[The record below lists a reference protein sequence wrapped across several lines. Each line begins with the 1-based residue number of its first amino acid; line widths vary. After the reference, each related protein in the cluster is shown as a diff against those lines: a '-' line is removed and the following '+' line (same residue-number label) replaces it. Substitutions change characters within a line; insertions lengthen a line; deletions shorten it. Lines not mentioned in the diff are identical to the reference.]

1 VPDAPAA
8 KRLLVVDENQ
18 ELAEIVASAALR
30 IGAASTLCRT
40 GQEALAC
47 IVETQPHAAVVDLP
61 LADVRGSEVLSALR
75 RAGVPAVVVSGVYR
89 GPRCAEEVVRLGA
102 AAFFEKPFVVED
114 LVDAVARLVGAALP
128 APAPEAEDEVTD
140 ADIVGDEGAPGPRPA
155 PSRPAR
161 PPPPA
166 EGDLAATRVPRLLAA
181 FHVAQATGVLTLQRG
196 KVKRLVLF
204 DKGVPVFASSNLPAD
219 RLGAFCVRRGI
230 LTKAEREAL
239 ARALPPGGRT
249 ADALLAKGLL
259 TEKLRAEIVAEQV
272 RSIIWSTFDWRDGS
286 YRFQVAALPR
296 REIVPLALFP
306 GDLILEGVLRTAALP
321 DLRQDLAA
329 GVALAPAPDPAFE
342 LYALGL
348 RPAEARLLALADGTK
363 SVADLVALS
372 ELPERESLAFLY
384 ACRLM
389 GVLDEVERVLA
400 STRRMAFT

>member
-1 VPDAPAA
+1 MPDAPAA

-18 ELAEIVASAALR
+18 ELAEIVAAAALR
-30 IGAASTLCRT
+30 IGAASTLVRT

-75 RAGVPAVVVSGVYR
+75 RAGIPAVAVSGVYR
-89 GPRCAEEVVRLGA
+89 GPHCAEEVVRLGA
-102 AAFFEKPFVVED
+102 AAFFEKPFVVEE
-114 LVDAVARLVGAALP
+114 LVDTVGRLVGAALP

-140 ADIVGDEGAPGPRPA
+140 ADIVADEGAAGPRPA

-166 EGDLAATRVPRLLAA
+166 QGDLAATRVPKLLAA

-259 TEKLRAEIVAEQV
+259 TEKVRAEIVAEQV

-286 YRFQVAALPR
+286 YRFQVAALPH

-306 GDLILEGVLRTAALP
+306 GDLILEGVLRTATLP
-321 DLRQDLAA
+321 DLQRDLAA
-329 GVALAPAPDPAFE
+329 SVALAPAPDPAFE

-348 RPAEARLLALADGTK
+348 RPAEAHLLALADGTK

-372 ELPERESLAFLY
+372 ELPEREALAFLY

-400 STRRMAFT
+400 GTRRMAFM

>member
-1 VPDAPAA
+1 VPDAPAG

-18 ELAEIVASAALR
+18 ELAQLVAAAAAR
-30 IGAASTLCRT
+30 IGAEPTLCRT
-40 GQEALAC
+40 GQEALAR

-61 LADVRGSEVLSALR
+61 LADVRGSDVLSALR
-75 RAGVPAVVVSGVYR
+75 RAGIPAVAVSGVFR

-102 AAFFEKPFVVED
+102 AAFFEKPFEVEA
-114 LVDAVARLVGAALP
+114 LVETVGRLVGAQPA

-140 ADIVGDEGAPGPRPA
+140 ADIVADELVAAPRTS

-161 PPPPA
+161 PAPPA
-166 EGDLAATRVPRLLAA
+166 QGDLATTRVPKLLAA

-219 RLGAFCVRRGI
+219 RFGAFCVRRGI
-230 LTKAEREAL
+230 LTQAQREEL
-239 ARALPPGGRT
+239 ARSLPPGGRT
-249 ADALLAKGLL
+249 ADALLGKGLL

-272 RSIIWSTFDWRDGS
+272 RSIVWSTFDWRDGS

-296 REIVPLALFP
+296 REILKLALFP
-306 GDLILEGVLRTAALP
+306 GDLILEGVLRTARIE
-321 DLRQDLAA
+321 DLRADLDAR
-329 GVALAPAPDPAFE
+329 VALAPAPDPAFE

-348 RPAEARLLALADGTK
+348 RPAEAHLLALADGTK
-363 SVADLVALS
+363 SISDLVALS

-400 STRRMAFT
+400 GTRRMAFM

>member
-40 GQEALAC
+40 GEEALAS

-75 RAGVPAVVVSGVYR
+75 RAGIPSVVVSGVYR
-89 GPRCAEEVVRLGA
+89 GPHCAEEVVRLGA
-102 AAFFEKPFVVED
+102 AAFFEKPFLVET

-140 ADIVGDEGAPGPRPA
+140 ADIVGEESPSGPRPA

-161 PPPPA
+161 PAPPDR
-166 EGDLAATRVPRLLAA
+166 GDLAATRVPRLLAA

-196 KVKRLVLF
+196 KVKRLLLF
-204 DKGVPVFASSNLPAD
+204 DRGVPVFASSNLPAD
-219 RLGAFCVRRGI
+219 RLGAFCVRRGL
-230 LTKAEREAL
+230 LTQAAREAL
-239 ARALPPGGRT
+239 ARSLAPGERT
-249 ADALLAKGLL
+249 ADALLAKGIL
-259 TEKLRAEIVAEQV
+259 TEKMRAEIVAEQV
-272 RSIIWSTFDWRDGS
+272 RSIVWSTFEWRDGS

-296 REIVPLALFP
+296 REIVKLALFP
-306 GDLILEGVLRTAALP
+306 GDLILEGILRTAALP
-321 DLRQDLAA
+321 DLRRDLEAS
-329 GVALAPAPDPAFE
+329 VALAPAPDPAFE

-348 RPAEARLLALADGTK
+348 RPAEAHLLALADGTK

-400 STRRMAFT
+400 GTRRMAFM